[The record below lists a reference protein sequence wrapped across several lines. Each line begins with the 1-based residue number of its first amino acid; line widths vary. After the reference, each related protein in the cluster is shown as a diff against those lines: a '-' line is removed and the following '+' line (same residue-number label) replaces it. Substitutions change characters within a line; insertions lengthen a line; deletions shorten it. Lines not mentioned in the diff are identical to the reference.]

1 MFIIL
6 PDSSSEIDGVV
17 INCGYIFSDV
27 ELIDIRVVFLVIVVE
42 LVLESKIVSKV
53 SN

>member
-27 ELIDIRVVFLVIVVE
+27 ELIDIIVAFLVRFANLVE
-42 LVLESKIVSKV
+42 VSKIISEV